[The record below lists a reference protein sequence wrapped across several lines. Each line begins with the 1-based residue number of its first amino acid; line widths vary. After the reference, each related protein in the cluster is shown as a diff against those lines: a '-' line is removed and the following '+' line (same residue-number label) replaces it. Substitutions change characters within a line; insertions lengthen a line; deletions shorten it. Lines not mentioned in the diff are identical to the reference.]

1 MESPKILVLR
11 LSAVGDVIRTIP
23 AVKAL
28 KEYYPSSYI
37 AWVVEESSKAL
48 LGSQPEID
56 EVILFPRK
64 RWTEGIKSPRR
75 IWRTIGEIWRFIQGL
90 RKKGFDVV
98 LDFHGILKSGLI
110 SFFSGSPKR
119 VGFDHKS
126 SREGNFLF
134 SNIKVK
140 LPEEKISR
148 FERNFSLLERIG
160 CEVNPVRK
168 SSTFQRGSSHG
179 ALNPVFAL
187 KGIISSSPLQAAGLS
202 NGVNDFKPTLHIPK
216 GDEKYIKTFFLNT
229 LPTPLKRPLI
239 AIHPGT
245 SPKTI
250 YKRWM
255 SHRYS
260 ELADRL
266 VREFKATVI
275 FTWGPDE
282 LKLIEGI
289 QNGMTE
295 PSIFGPK
302 TESLTQLGEIFRQ
315 CDLYIGGDT
324 GPMHIAS
331 LMGIPV
337 IAIYGPTDPIV
348 NEPFGQHK
356 KVRKEVGC
364 NPCRNRSCKELTC
377 LKAITV
383 DDVFKAVKE
392 ISSVTA

>member
-1 MESPKILVLR
+1 MVSPMENPKILVLR

-37 AWVVEESSKAL
+37 AWVVEESSKVL

-75 IWRTIGEIWRFIQGL
+75 VWRTIGEIWRFIQGL

-119 VGFDHKS
+119 VGFDRRS
-126 SREGNFLF
+126 SKEGNFLF

-160 CEVNPVRK
+160 CE
-168 SSTFQRGSSHG
+168 
-179 ALNPVFAL
+179 
-187 KGIISSSPLQAAGLS
+187 
-202 NGVNDFKPTLHIPK
+202 VNDFKPTLHIPK

-255 SHRYS
+255 PHRYS

-377 LKAITV
+377 LRAITV